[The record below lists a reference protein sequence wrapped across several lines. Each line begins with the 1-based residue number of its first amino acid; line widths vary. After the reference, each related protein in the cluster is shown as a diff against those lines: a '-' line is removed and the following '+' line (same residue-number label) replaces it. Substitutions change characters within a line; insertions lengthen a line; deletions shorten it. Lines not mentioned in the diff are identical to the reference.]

1 MNYRKVGEKM
11 NSIKKNFMYNAFYNV
26 LVLILPL
33 ITAPYIS
40 RIMGAERIGIYS
52 YSYSV
57 ASYFG
62 LFILLGLSNYGNRTI
77 AGVRHNKKRLS
88 RTFWS
93 IYTMQLLM
101 AGIVGC
107 IYIIYIIVLAS
118 NKLMAC
124 IQFIY
129 LLSVAIDI
137 NWFFFGMEQFKLTVT
152 RNTFLKILNVL
163 LIFFLVKSKDDLYLY
178 GLIMVI
184 GPLIGQCILWRFL
197 PCYISF
203 ERVHRKE
210 VMAHVIPNLILFI
223 PVIAISLYTI
233 MDKIMLGIMSNMTEV
248 GYYENANKITQI
260 PTMAISALGTVML
273 PRISHLAA
281 VGKTEESKKYLQKS
295 LLLSVFLSS
304 SLAFGISSVSKE
316 FVPLFYGSGFDK
328 CSQLIPILVISSIFI
343 SFSNVIRTQY
353 LIPYKQDK
361 IYIISVFMGAGVN
374 LIINILLIPHIQSI
388 GAAIGTLVAEF
399 TVCTYQ
405 CYSVRKEIPVF
416 RYAKQGL
423 PFLIS
428 GIIMYILIMNILSGS
443 NIVINLIIKVLIG
456 AIVYLLLTGVYYIL
470 KIKKQS
476 GVKNV
481 L

>member
-1 MNYRKVGEKM
+1 MG
-11 NSIKKNFMYNAFYNV
+11 SIKKNFMYNAFYNV

-33 ITAPYIS
+33 LTAPYIS

-62 LFILLGLSNYGNRTI
+62 LFILLGLNNYGNRTI
-77 AGVRHNKKRLS
+77 AGVRHDKKKLS
-88 RTFWS
+88 STFWS

-118 NKLMAC
+118 NKLMAS
-124 IQFIY
+124 IQFVY

-152 RNTFLKILNVL
+152 RNTILKILNVI
-163 LIFFLVKSKDDLYLY
+163 LIFLLVKSKDDLYLY

-184 GPLIGQCILWRFL
+184 GPLLGQCVLWKFL
-197 PCYISF
+197 PRYIF
-203 ERVHRKE
+203 FQRVHRKE
-210 VMAHVIPNLILFI
+210 VMAHLVPNLTLFI

-233 MDKIMLGIMSNMTEV
+233 MDKIMLGMMSNMTEV
-248 GYYENANKITQI
+248 GYYENANKLTQI
-260 PTMAISALGTVML
+260 PTMAITALGTVML

-281 VGKTEESKKYLQKS
+281 IGKNEETKKYLQKS
-295 LLLSVFLSS
+295 LLVSVFLSS
-304 SLAFGISSVSKE
+304 SLAFGISGVSKE

-328 CSQLIPILVISSIFI
+328 CSQLIPILILSSIFI
-343 SFSNVIRTQY
+343 SFANVIRTQY

-374 LIINILLIPHIQSI
+374 IVVNTLLIPHMQSV
-388 GAAIGTLVAEF
+388 GAAIGTLIAEF
-399 TVCTYQ
+399 TVCAYQ
-405 CYSVRKEIPVF
+405 CYCVRKDILVF
-416 RYAKQGL
+416 QYARQAL
-423 PFLIS
+423 PL
-428 GIIMYILIMNILSGS
+428 LLSGMLMYL
-443 NIVINLIIKVLIG
+443 VITSISLEYNVMITLFVKVVIG
-456 AIVYLLLTGVYYIL
+456 ATIYLLLAGIYFIL
-470 KIKKQS
+470 KIKKFIKCDDIS
-476 GVKNV
+476 
-481 L
+481 